1 MQIIQP
7 SPNPFKPLTPATI
20 LFTPPVYPP
29 PKSSSRSKIQLTPR
43 QLAHQN
49 RLNRNTTP
57 TPASKHS
64 IKQNAQLADFTK
76 LSIEDQDEQVK
87 NTLYSTH
94 RNYQNEIIDDIAD
107 LIHRYDSNERNLNII
122 IKNFE

>member
-7 SPNPFKPLTPATI
+7 SPNPFKPLTPAAIFNRSTRPPTI
-20 LFTPPVYPP
+20 L
-29 PKSSSRSKIQLTPR
+29 PKSINRSKIPLTPR
-43 QLAHQN
+43 QQKQED
-49 RLNRNTTP
+49 RNITP
-57 TPASKHS
+57 TPSSKHS

-76 LSIEDQDEQVK
+76 LTVQDEDEMVQ
-87 NTLYSTH
+87 NTLYRTH

-107 LIHRYDSNERNLNII
+107 LINRYDSNERNLNII